1 MARRQSSHYGQ
12 KILKGGLLRPGIRP
26 GARRAVSG
34 NQDTQGIRFNVPA
47 LAAARIAEDASKF
60 KEAQAG
66 NALVA
71 VAHGGGN
78 QAGRMGG
85 AQHGVILAERQGYA
99 DEVTVLKGAQRQS
112 VLHLGDG
119 AVRGFGGDELD
130 GLGFIK
136 SQGRQLAAQ
145 LHLEVIGRI
154 HRGFRH
160 EGAGEAG
167 RYAVQAENAHDFL
180 QKVARAREIQ
190 AVGGD
195 QPAFR

>member
-1 MARRQSSHYGQ
+1 
-12 KILKGGLLRPGIRP
+12 
-26 GARRAVSG
+26 
-34 NQDTQGIRFNVPA
+34 
-47 LAAARIAEDASKF
+47 
-60 KEAQAG
+60 
-66 NALVA
+66 
-71 VAHGGGN
+71 
-78 QAGRMGG
+78 MGG
-85 AQHGVILAERQGYA
+85 TQHGVILAERQGHA
-99 DEVTVLKGAQRQS
+99 DEIPFLKGTQGQGI
-112 VLHLGDG
+112 LHLGDS
-119 AVRGFGGDELD
+119 AVRGFRGDELD

-145 LHLEVIGRI
+145 LHLEIIGRI